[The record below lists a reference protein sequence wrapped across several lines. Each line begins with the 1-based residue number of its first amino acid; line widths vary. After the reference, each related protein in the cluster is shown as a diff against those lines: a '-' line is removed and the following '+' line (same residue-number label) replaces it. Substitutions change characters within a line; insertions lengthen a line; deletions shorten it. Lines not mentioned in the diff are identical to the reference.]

1 MSAGRDAADIVHV
14 ITNPSVLVAAVGNGV
29 KEFRA
34 ADSYGRSQM
43 LGSLAG
49 HVTTAVL
56 GGEIADIRS
65 ASTAADAVGGINE
78 VRAFGAAESEVASS
92 SKIAGLAGDLESHLG
107 PGFTKIESP
116 TGNSIFRSADGT
128 KQIRFDLNDFHGDP
142 NGPHINLE
150 TWAPKNLYP
159 GDPRMQQIE
168 NLHIYPKGP

>member
-56 GGEIADIRS
+56 GGEIADIPR
-65 ASTAADAVGGINE
+65 AV
-78 VRAFGAAESEVASS
+78 
-92 SKIAGLAGDLESHLG
+92 
-107 PGFTKIESP
+107 
-116 TGNSIFRSADGT
+116 
-128 KQIRFDLNDFHGDP
+128 FDQSGS
-142 NGPHINLE
+142 
-150 TWAPKNLYP
+150 YP
-159 GDPRMQQIE
+159 QE
-168 NLHIYPKGP
+168 LK